1 MQDGV
6 HYKYEILFAPS
17 YSIVNILLKEGQTI
31 NAEAGVMIYHDT
43 TIGIHTKK
51 AAKGFWASVKRTFA
65 GETFFINEFT
75 AETGDGILGL
85 APPYPGDIKH
95 LKLKAG
101 EEWMVYSGGFVASS
115 PTLDTGTKFSG
126 FKRGIFGGEKMFFL
140 LAKAEEDSDLFVS
153 ALGGFL
159 ERELEPEEK
168 LRIDNSHLVAME
180 SSLKWDIKKVGGLKS
195 TLFSKEGLVIEAT
208 GPGRV
213 IFQTRS
219 PSEVISWIWRSLPHK
234 HTG

>member
-1 MQDGV
+1 MKEGV
-6 HYKYEILFAPS
+6 HYNYEILFSPS
-17 YSIVNILLKEGQTI
+17 YSIVNVLLKNGQTI

-51 AAKGFWASVKRTFA
+51 AAKGFWASVKRTLA

-75 AETGDGILGL
+75 AEGGDGIIGL
-85 APPYPGDIKH
+85 APPYPGDIMHIKM
-95 LKLKAG
+95 KEG
-101 EEWMVYSGGFVASS
+101 EEWMVYSGGYVASS

-126 FKRGIFGGEKMFFL
+126 FKRGLFGGEKMFFL
-140 LAKAEEDSDLFVS
+140 LAKAEEESDLFVS

-159 ERELEPEEK
+159 ERELEPGEK

-180 SSLKWDIKKVGGLKS
+180 SSIKWDIKKVGGLKS
-195 TLFSKEGLVIEAT
+195 TLFSKEGLVIEVT
-208 GPGRV
+208 GPGKV

-219 PSEVISWIWRSLPHK
+219 PSEVISWVWRLLPHERI
-234 HTG
+234 G